1 VADDAVDDEATIRL
15 GSVVGVTLVFVLVL
29 VLVFSALPR
38 FAEPAVV
45 DVDAGPVVRVVD
57 EGVGCAE
64 VLERLLPMYASAPK
78 NTRAAATSTTAA
90 LRRGRWFIESS
101 AIFWARPDR
110 TAGTPPPAGLERYR
124 SMGRA
129 SSKIRG
135 ASGSGTSSLPQIR
148 TGGTARVGPGPV
160 PGVVPS
166 PSARP
171 SPAGASATWPSAGP
185 PVRSKGL
192 AVDGP
197 TLSDRCSSVPRAEW

>member
-15 GSVVGVTLVFVLVL
+15 GSVVGVTLVLVL
-29 VLVFSALPR
+29 SALPPPAPR

-57 EGVGCAE
+57 EVVGWAE
-64 VLERLLPMYASAPK
+64 GLERLLPMYASAPK
-78 NTRAAATSTTAA
+78 NTRAAATSTTAV

-101 AIFWARPDR
+101 AILWARPDR
-110 TAGTPPPAGLERYR
+110 TAGAPSPAGFERYR

-135 ASGSGTSSLPQIR
+135 ASGSGTSALPQIR
-148 TGGTARVGPGPV
+148 TGGTSRMGPGP
-160 PGVVPS
+160 VPS
-166 PSARP
+166 PSARS
-171 SPAGASATWPSAGP
+171 SPAGASATWPSAGRS
-185 PVRSKGL
+185 VRSRGL
-192 AVDGP
+192 TVDGP